1 MYIVFFILQFIYIYE
16 ILLFLFKHA
25 CMEITRT
32 VIKSSDHR
40 WGQVTFAS
48 KVNFR
53 LDEKSEVKRSHTG
66 LKILRKDAEKRV
78 SAPRSRSSSSRMT
91 EYLIGPDEYLSLHER
106 DRHGG
111 QCGKWQTIL
120 TILESDD
127 KFRWHLQDNIMNR
140 DGIEYITSSF

>member
-1 MYIVFFILQFIYIYE
+1 
-16 ILLFLFKHA
+16 
-25 CMEITRT
+25 MEITRT
-32 VIKSSDHR
+32 ETKIIGPSDHR

-78 SAPRSRSSSSRMT
+78 SAPWSRSSSSRMT
-91 EYLIGPDEYLSLHER
+91 EYLIGPDEYLSPRER

-111 QCGKWQTIL
+111 QCGKWQTIWQYSNRLINFADIYKIALWTGMGSSILQVAFNL
-120 TILESDD
+120 T
-127 KFRWHLQDNIMNR
+127 
-140 DGIEYITSSF
+140 